1 MEATQP
7 RQAYQDDLARQHIVQ
22 FLGDDDPVAVQLLL
36 DHLDWVELA
45 GGDTLMHEGD
55 PGDSMYLSLS
65 GRLRAYKK
73 DADGRQVALR
83 DLGRGQI
90 IGEMSL
96 YTGEPR
102 SATVMAV
109 RDSVVV
115 RIGKEAFHKL
125 LASSTQASIALT
137 RQLIQR
143 LQSQGQSRAV
153 PMARPVTM
161 AVLAVTPGAD
171 LTDFGAELAG
181 HMARAGRV
189 IAIDSHFMRKR
200 LQAQGLNLD
209 DARHAEASDATDAS
223 HLGNLA
229 TRQVTQQVTQ
239 QVARILDQVEAEHD
253 FVLLLADAQDSYWT
267 RRCIASA
274 DEMLLLA
281 RASEPRDMHPLE
293 TEVLMKRSSQAAV
306 PQILVLLHDA
316 DTTIP
321 QHTAEW
327 LKRRP
332 VADHVHLRLGDQKD
346 MARLARIQSGT
357 AVGLVMA
364 GGGARGL
371 AHLGVYRALQE
382 KGVEVDCVGGTSI
395 GGIMAILLA
404 SGRPFEQ
411 VMEIAQR
418 AFKNKPTSDFS
429 WLPIFSLIKGQR
441 LRRIVETSMDAL
453 LGSKGHLEDCWKSCY
468 CIATNY
474 STASEVVM
482 RHGDASRALLASC
495 AIPGA
500 LPPVIDNGDILCDG
514 GTFNNFPVDTMRQM
528 RGVGTVIGIDLS
540 VGRRKKLRF
549 RDLPDT
555 WQLLRD
561 RMKPRHRR
569 RYKLPSLTS
578 YLMNMTILY
587 SVSRQSEYKRLT
599 DLYLNPPV
607 LKAGMLSWSRMD
619 SIVRQGYDH
628 GVEVL
633 GKVEPKLLARI
644 APAAV

>member
-7 RQAYQDDLARQHIVQ
+7 RQAYQDELARQHIVQ
-22 FLGDDDPVAVQLLL
+22 FLGNDDPAAVQLLL

-45 GGDTLMHEGD
+45 GGDTLMKEGD

-73 DADGRQVALR
+73 DANGRPVALR

-143 LQSQGQSRAV
+143 LQSQGQSPGS

-161 AVLAVTPGAD
+161 AIVAITQGAD

-189 IAIDSHFMRKR
+189 MAVDSHFIRKR
-200 LQAQGLNLD
+200 LQAEGLQLE
-209 DARHAEASDATDAS
+209 DARTAVA
-223 HLGNLA
+223 GNPESPETMLV
-229 TRQVTQQVTQ
+229 TR

-253 FVLLLADAQDSYWT
+253 FVLLLADPEDSYWT
-267 RRCIASA
+267 RRCMASA
-274 DEMLLLA
+274 DEILLLA
-281 RASEPRDMHPLE
+281 KATEPRQLHPLE
-293 TEVLMKRSSQAAV
+293 SEALVGRSSQADV

-321 QHTAEW
+321 HDTAAW
-327 LKRRP
+327 LQRRP
-332 VADHVHLRLGDQKD
+332 VADHVHLRVGDQKD

-371 AHLGVYRALQE
+371 AHLGVYRALLE

-404 SGRPFEQ
+404 SGRPYEH
-411 VMEIAQR
+411 VMDIAQR

-453 LGSKGHLEDCWKSCY
+453 LGAQGHLEDCWKSCY

-474 STASEVVM
+474 STASEVVL
-482 RHGDASRALLASC
+482 RQGNASRALLASC

-500 LPPVIDNGDILCDG
+500 LPPVIENGDILCDG

-528 RGVGTVIGIDLS
+528 RGVGTVIGVDLS
-540 VGRRKKLRF
+540 LGRRRKLRF

-569 RYKLPSLTS
+569 RYKLPSLTG

-619 SIVRQGYDH
+619 SIVRQGYEH

-633 GKVEPKLLARI
+633 GKVEPRLLARI